1 MTRTFELTP
10 TTLDATATPVTWT
23 PEETTVQAEINGR
36 QYTLQLQETAPG
48 QGWLILENRVL
59 PYEGVWLDD
68 EHVALWV
75 AGRHY
80 TFQVTDAARQAPRRQ
95 GHGGAAAGGGGGQ
108 LKSPMPGTVLKV
120 LVQPGETVA
129 EGQPLVVME
138 SMKMEM
144 TLSAGQA
151 GTVKAVHC
159 EAGRMVELGA
169 LLVEVEGEM

>member
-1 MTRTFELTP
+1 MTRTFQFTP
-10 TTLDATATPVTWT
+10 ATPDTTATPVTWT
-23 PEETTVQAEINGR
+23 PQASAVQVEVGGQQA
-36 QYTLQLQETAPG
+36 TLQLQETAPG
-48 QGWLILENRVL
+48 RGWLLWGNRVL

-68 EHVALWV
+68 EHLALWV

-80 TFQVTDAARQAPRRQ
+80 TFQVTDSARQAPRRQ

-120 LVQPGETVA
+120 LVKPGETVT

-144 TLSAGQA
+144 TLSAALA